1 MKYIYDESYYIT
13 MKHIYDDTEEDD
25 KDFMIER
32 INKLTEYLAIEK
44 NKNFMLEES
53 MANLKRQNE
62 QLQTKIIILE
72 SNANSKGHE

>member
-1 MKYIYDESYYIT
+1 

-72 SNANSKGHE
+72 SNANSKRHE